1 MSTPTRTAL
10 DERSRTRGIVGGLV
24 LVALGTGA
32 GAFGQVANQS
42 AIALGFLMF
51 LVAPVGGY
59 AAADEF
65 WHEREAIPHAR
76 ARGRSVRLVSTWA
89 FLVGAYLMWGAWHWP
104 PWRMSLASWLNAAP
118 LAMLTFI
125 AAYGVIAVNRQ
136 PRAVAKALSVAAS
149 YSLIVAV
156 NFLRVWRDADAER
169 MVDSG
174 WVISMAVAASFVVA
188 IVVAF
193 VLAWP
198 RVDRQ

>member
-1 MSTPTRTAL
+1 M
-10 DERSRTRGIVGGLV
+10 
-24 LVALGTGA
+24 LVALGTSA

-65 WHEREAIPHAR
+65 WHGRGAIPHSR
-76 ARGRSVRLVSTWA
+76 WRGRQVQVVLTWA
-89 FLVGAYLMWGAWHWP
+89 FLVGGYMMLGSWHWP
-104 PWRMSLASWLNAAP
+104 PWQMSLGAWLNAAP
-118 LAMLTFI
+118 LAMLTLI
-125 AAYGVIAVNRQ
+125 AGYGVISVSRQ

-156 NFLRVWRDADAER
+156 NFLRVWRDAGAER
-169 MVDSG
+169 RADSG
-174 WVISMAVAASFVVA
+174 WVYSMLLAGSFVVA

-198 RVDRQ
+198 RVDRPAVAPLR